1 MTAINIKLPDS
12 VARKAGELAAKDG
25 VSFDQFISAAVGE
38 KISGW
43 LTEDD
48 LDQRAR
54 RASREKYDAALA
66 QVPDAPPMR
75 GDEL

>member
-1 MTAINIKLPDS
+1 
-12 VARKAGELAAKDG
+12 VA
-25 VSFDQFISAAVGE
+25 E

-48 LDQRAR
+48 LGQRAR

-66 QVPDAPPMR
+66 QVPDAPPVP

>member
-25 VSFDQFISAAVGE
+25 VSFDQFISTAVSE

-54 RASREKYDAALA
+54 RANREKYNAALA
-66 QVPDAPPMR
+66 QVPDAPPVP

>member
-25 VSFDQFISAAVGE
+25 VSFDQFISTAVSE

-66 QVPDAPPMR
+66 QVPDAPPVP

>member
-1 MTAINIKLPDS
+1 MTDINVKLPDS
-12 VARKAGELAAKDG
+12 VVRKAGELAAKDG
-25 VSFDQFISAAVGE
+25 VSFDQFISAAVAE

-66 QVPDAPPMR
+66 QVPDAPPVP